1 MTAGKIAMRSRL
13 WRQRREKDGRL
24 VDVWKESRRML
35 EDPNPVEDDEDP
47 WLEELDL
54 TDEERAALED
64 LEKWWEIV
72 KKHLFISRSSP
83 NQDLTN
89 HQNSSH
95 EEEDLPNVMTSP
107 QEDGERQPASSETDS
122 QYSLRRP
129 HQSLLNQYQP

>member
-1 MTAGKIAMRSRL
+1 
-13 WRQRREKDGRL
+13 
-24 VDVWKESRRML
+24 ML
-35 EDPNPVEDDEDP
+35 EDSNPVEDDEDH

-83 NQDLTN
+83 NLDMTN
-89 HQNSSH
+89 HQKSRH

-107 QEDGERQPASSETDS
+107 QEDGERQHASSETDS

-129 HQSLLNQYQP
+129 PQFLLNQYQP